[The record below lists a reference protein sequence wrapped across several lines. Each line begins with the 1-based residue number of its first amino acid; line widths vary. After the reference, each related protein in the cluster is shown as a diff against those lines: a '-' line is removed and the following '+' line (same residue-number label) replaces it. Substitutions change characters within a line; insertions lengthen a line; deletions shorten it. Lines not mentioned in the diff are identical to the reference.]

1 MLALYAEG
9 MTVMGQNPHLPQL
22 FRDIFKNAYLPY
34 RDPETLRLFL
44 NSINE
49 FKYDHS
55 EKLGDAFEYLLSVLG
70 SQGDAGQFRTP
81 RHIIDFIV
89 KIIDPKKNETILDP
103 ACGTSGFLIS
113 SYKHIL
119 NTNTNQRLGDGLTPD
134 EKVRLTNNLNGYDI
148 SPDMVRL
155 SLVNLF
161 LHGFT
166 NPKVYEY
173 DSLSSQDRWNEY
185 YDVVLANPPFMTP
198 TGGIRPH
205 RRFGISSNRAEV
217 LFVDYIMEH
226 LTPKGRAGIVVPE
239 GIIFQS
245 GKAYKSLRRMMVEK
259 YLVGVISLP
268 SGVFNPYS
276 GVKTSIL
283 VLDRELSQKT
293 DSIFFAKV
301 EKDGYDLG
309 AQRREIEKNDLPIF
323 LEEISNYL
331 NGLRNGKEVDTERLN
346 FVPKEK
352 ILASNDVGLS
362 YDRYTEKGLI
372 NSSFP
377 MFELKEVVDFRRGTS
392 ITKKD
397 VIDGDIPVI
406 AGGQKPAYYHNK
418 YNRIGETITV
428 SSSGAYSGFVNYFN
442 TAIFASDCF
451 TISPKD
457 ENSLLPKFLFQLLKS
472 KQSEIYSRQVGGGQP
487 HIYPKSFDG
496 FEIPLPPIEVQ
507 EEIVRELEQYQ
518 KIIDGANQV
527 VDNYKPVIDI
537 DPSWEMKELGEV
549 CDFKRGPFGGSLKK
563 EIFVKDGYLVY
574 EQYHAINDDPNF
586 GRYFITPEKYS
597 EMKSFSVCE
606 NDLLISCSGTMGKI
620 TRIKKDF
627 KEGIINQALLR
638 LRLMNSDN
646 DVSFVKLYLES
657 NAIQEKYFRD
667 QYGAAIQNVMSV
679 KDLKKIPF
687 PELSLDI
694 QQSIVDRIESERQII
709 EGNKKLI
716 EIYTQKIQDRIN
728 KIWGN

>member
-1 MLALYAEG
+1 
-9 MTVMGQNPHLPQL
+9 
-22 FRDIFKNAYLPY
+22 
-34 RDPETLRLFL
+34 
-44 NSINE
+44 
-49 FKYDHS
+49 
-55 EKLGDAFEYLLSVLG
+55 VLG

-205 RRFGISSNRAEV
+205 KRFGISSNRAEV

-309 AQRREIEKNDLPIF
+309 AQRREIEKNDRPIF
-323 LEEISNYL
+323 IEEISNYL
-331 NGLRNGKEVDTERLN
+331 NGLRNGKEAETERLN

-362 YDRYTEKGLI
+362 YEKYLSKIDLVSTYPLIKLGDLVEIQNGYAFKSEEYRDYGIRVIRIKNVQKGKIVDDDPKFYSLNTENEYKSYL
-372 NSSFP
+372 
-377 MFELKEVVDFRRGTS
+377 LHQ
-392 ITKKD
+392 
-397 VIDGDIPVI
+397 GDILVSLTGNVGRVGVI
-406 AGGQKPAYYHNK
+406 TNDLLPAYLNQRVAKLKTFDSKIKSEYLFRVLNS
-418 YNRIGETITV
+418 NWFENVCVQNST
-428 SSSGAYSGFVNYFN
+428 GAAQKNLSTKFIESIEIP
-442 TAIFASDCF
+442 AISWSWIFIAARFARSK
-451 TISPKD
+451 SPKSAILFAREIYTNTNKND
-457 ENSLLPKFLFQLLKS
+457 IIFNKKFLF
-472 KQSEIYSRQVGGGQP
+472 EY
-487 HIYPKSFDG
+487 
-496 FEIPLPPIEVQ
+496 
-507 EEIVRELEQYQ
+507 
-518 KIIDGANQV
+518 
-527 VDNYKPVIDI
+527 
-537 DPSWEMKELGEV
+537 
-549 CDFKRGPFGGSLKK
+549 
-563 EIFVKDGYLVY
+563 
-574 EQYHAINDDPNF
+574 
-586 GRYFITPEKYS
+586 
-597 EMKSFSVCE
+597 
-606 NDLLISCSGTMGKI
+606 
-620 TRIKKDF
+620 
-627 KEGIINQALLR
+627 
-638 LRLMNSDN
+638 
-646 DVSFVKLYLES
+646 
-657 NAIQEKYFRD
+657 
-667 QYGAAIQNVMSV
+667 
-679 KDLKKIPF
+679 
-687 PELSLDI
+687 
-694 QQSIVDRIESERQII
+694 
-709 EGNKKLI
+709 
-716 EIYTQKIQDRIN
+716 
-728 KIWGN
+728 